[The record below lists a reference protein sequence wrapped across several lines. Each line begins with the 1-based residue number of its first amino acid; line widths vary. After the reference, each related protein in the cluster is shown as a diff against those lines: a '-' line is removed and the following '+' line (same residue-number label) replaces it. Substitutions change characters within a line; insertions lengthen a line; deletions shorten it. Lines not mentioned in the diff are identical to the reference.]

1 MLIVK
6 MVVDYGSMEVAK
18 ANLLNLCCIDTI
30 LVLFCVFSMLES
42 INTLMKF
49 A

>member
-6 MVVDYGSMEVAK
+6 MEVDCGSMEVAK
-18 ANLLNLCCIDTI
+18 AKLLNFCGIDTI
-30 LVLFCVFSMLES
+30 LVLFCVFSLLES
-42 INTLMKF
+42 MNTLMKF